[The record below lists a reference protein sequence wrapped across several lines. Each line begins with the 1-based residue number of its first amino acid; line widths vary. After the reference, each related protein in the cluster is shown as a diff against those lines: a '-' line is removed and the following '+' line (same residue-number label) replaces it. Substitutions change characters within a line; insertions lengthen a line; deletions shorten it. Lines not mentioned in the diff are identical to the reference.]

1 MLDNDYSCCISGDD
15 DYGEQNATVTFT
27 PAQTELFVDVT
38 INDDSVLEGNE
49 TFQGVLSL
57 PSGSVGVSLGDRLA
71 TATILDN
78 DCKSNN
84 IYYIKALLF
93 YYPQLFFYIIAV

>member
-27 PAQTELFVDVT
+27 PAQTRQFVDVT

-57 PSGSVGVSLGDRLA
+57 PSGNVGVSLGDRLA

-78 DCKSNN
+78 DRKSN
-84 IYYIKALLF
+84 IILYKSPPILLSSVVF
-93 YYPQLFFYIIAV
+93 LFFL